1 MKISNIW
8 RLLRILLIFSRK
20 PSKIKAKEIAQDIEI
35 SDFVSEC
42 IWHPS
47 QKLSKNKD
55 GSLTAEFE
63 IEGLSEI
70 KIWVLGFGANVEV
83 LEPKKLRDELKEI
96 AAKIQKIYNNKL

>member
-20 PSKIKAKEIAQDIEI
+20 PAKIKAKEIA
-35 SDFVSEC
+35 DFISEC

-47 QKLSKNKD
+47 QKLSKNRD

-83 LEPKKLRDELKEI
+83 LEPKELRGELKET
-96 AAKIQKIYNNKL
+96 AAKIQKIYS